1 MNQVLHLP
9 TAKANISP
17 VGLQFTGELTL
28 DEWKSLAP
36 ALGQA
41 ARSVSFVIG
50 DWLVY
55 GDSLFGTDGPP
66 TKRVPSQLY
75 DFASQHTG
83 IDIPTLQNFAYVSRN
98 VPYPLR
104 TEQLSWEHHRLIAK
118 LPEPEQASWIETC
131 ISENQS
137 GQRMSTRRLRKSLNL
152 GRVASENDLEPD
164 TSDKGIENHLPFVN
178 RLVVWWKRMQSDRFL
193 DSATAEQREAMK
205 RDLEPVISIYN
216 QL

>member
-1 MNQVLHLP
+1 MNQVLQLP

-17 VGLQFTGELTL
+17 IGLRFTGELTL

-36 ALGQA
+36 SLGQA

-66 TKRVPSQLY
+66 NKRVASRLY
-75 DFASQHTG
+75 EFASQHTG
-83 IDIPTLQNFAYVSRN
+83 IDITTLQSFAYVSRN
-98 VPYPLR
+98 VPYPMR

-118 LPEPEQASWIETC
+118 LPEPEQANWIETC

-152 GRVASENDLEPD
+152 GRVATEKDLEPED
-164 TSDKGIENHLPFVN
+164 SDKGIENHLPFVN
-178 RLVVWWKRMQSDRFL
+178 RLVVWWKRMQADQFHIN
-193 DSATAEQREAMK
+193 ATDEQRAAIK

-216 QL
+216 QI